1 MAGVVAIERRGRPGA
16 VCPQNQVQHVR
27 LLVAI
32 VANCNQTAATSQT
45 PGFLHV
51 AVNGVEVNTAEF
63 WDYSG
68 GGSSFDIEPD
78 IPTGPH
84 LRAGEVVT
92 ITITPQYVTG
102 AWEFAVPPGEQE

>member
-1 MAGVVAIERRGRPGA
+1 
-16 VCPQNQVQHVR
+16 
-27 LLVAI
+27 VAI